1 MLYNLQDA
9 KSELASLL
17 DLAEG
22 GEEVIIARDGRP
34 VVRLERI
41 EVSGRRKLGLGRGS
55 APTPKPDAF
64 RAMTDEEATTFLEG
78 R

>member
-9 KSELASLL
+9 RSDLARLL

-34 VVRLERI
+34 VVRLER
-41 EVSGRRKLGLGRGS
+41 VKVPGRR
-55 APTPKPDAF
+55 DAWS
-64 RAMTDEEATTFLEG
+64 RTWQRTHPAA
-78 R
+78 